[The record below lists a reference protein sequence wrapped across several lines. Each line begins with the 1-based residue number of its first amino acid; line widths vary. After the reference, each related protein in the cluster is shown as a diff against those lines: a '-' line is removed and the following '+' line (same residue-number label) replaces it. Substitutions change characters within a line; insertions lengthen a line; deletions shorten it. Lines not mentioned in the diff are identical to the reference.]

1 MEDLYLENQLC
12 FPLYA
17 ASKEIIRSYNPLLKP
32 LDLTYTQYLVMLVLW
47 ENQQVTMKELGSLL
61 CLDSG
66 TLTPVIKKMADKG
79 LLQRRRADKDERI
92 TILSLTSN
100 GKALEGKALEEKAK
114 DIPAK
119 ILASLPL
126 EPDELVLLQKLSKKM
141 LTNFREKH

>member
-17 ASKEIIRSYNPLLKP
+17 TSKEIIRSYNPLLKP

-100 GKALEGKALEEKAK
+100 GKTLEEKAK

>member
-17 ASKEIIRSYNPLLKP
+17 TSKEIIRSYNPLLKP

-100 GKALEGKALEEKAK
+100 GKALEEKAR
-114 DIPAK
+114 DIPSK

>member
-17 ASKEIIRSYNPLLKP
+17 TSKEIIRSYNPLLKP

-100 GKALEGKALEEKAK
+100 GKDLEEKAK

-119 ILASLPL
+119 IFASLPL

>member
-100 GKALEGKALEEKAK
+100 EKALEEKAK

>member
-17 ASKEIIRSYNPLLKP
+17 TSKEIIRSYNPLLKP

-100 GKALEGKALEEKAK
+100 EKALEEKAK

>member
-17 ASKEIIRSYNPLLKP
+17 TSKEIIRSYNPLLKP

-66 TLTPVIKKMADKG
+66 TLTPVIKKMAYKG

-92 TILSLTSN
+92 TILSLTFN
-100 GKALEGKALEEKAK
+100 GKALEEKAK

>member
-1 MEDLYLENQLC
+1 MGKPTSHNERTWQLTL
-12 FPLYA
+12 F
-17 ASKEIIRSYNPLLKP
+17 RFWN
-32 LDLTYTQYLVMLVLW
+32 LDVRH
-47 ENQQVTMKELGSLL
+47 
-61 CLDSG
+61 
-66 TLTPVIKKMADKG
+66 KKMADKG

-100 GKALEGKALEEKAK
+100 GKALEEKAK

-119 ILASLPL
+119 ILASLSL

>member
-17 ASKEIIRSYNPLLKP
+17 TSKEIIRSYNPLLKP

-47 ENQQVTMKELGSLL
+47 ENQQVTMKELGDLL

-100 GKALEGKALEEKAK
+100 GKALEEKAK

>member
-17 ASKEIIRSYNPLLKP
+17 TSKEIIRSYNPLLKP

-100 GKALEGKALEEKAK
+100 GKALEEKAK
-114 DIPAK
+114 DIPVK

>member
-17 ASKEIIRSYNPLLKP
+17 TSKEIIRSYTPLLKP
-32 LDLTYTQYLVMLVLW
+32 LGLTYTQYLVMLVLW

-92 TILSLTSN
+92 SILSLTSN
-100 GKALEGKALEEKAK
+100 GKSLEEKAK

>member
-17 ASKEIIRSYNPLLKP
+17 TSKEIIRSYTPLLKP

-79 LLQRRRADKDERI
+79 LLQRRADKDERI
-92 TILSLTSN
+92 SILLLTSN
-100 GKALEGKALEEKAK
+100 GKALEEKAK

>member
-17 ASKEIIRSYNPLLKP
+17 TSKEIIRSYNPLLKP

-100 GKALEGKALEEKAK
+100 GKALEEKARE
-114 DIPAK
+114 IPPK

>member
-100 GKALEGKALEEKAK
+100 GKALEEKAK
-114 DIPAK
+114 DITAK

>member
-17 ASKEIIRSYNPLLKP
+17 TSKEIIRSYNPLLKP

-100 GKALEGKALEEKAK
+100 GKTLEEKAR